1 LPFGQG
7 FSRCLNIQ
15 TAGEASMKK
24 CFVQSTF
31 LPLGARP
38 SSPCHSPSSSNQ
50 LGALKGVIFF
60 ILPKLD
66 SINEAPFNRSQFT
79 KKKKKKK
86 KNKTTSRILA

>member
-1 LPFGQG
+1 
-7 FSRCLNIQ
+7 
-15 TAGEASMKK
+15 MKK

-79 KKKKKKK
+79 KKKNKKK